1 MTDTKSKK
9 HMSNVIFVFLCAEIY
24 FQYSN

>member
-1 MTDTKSKK
+1 MTINKSKK
-9 HMSNVIFVFLCAEIY
+9 HMSITFFLIFCAEI

>member
-1 MTDTKSKK
+1 MTKNKSKK
-9 HMSNVIFVFLCAEIY
+9 HMSNTISNFVGAKN